1 MTKTTTKTAAR
12 TTGTKPGEP
21 VVSAKG
27 TRTGTVDSDARR
39 KTRRVV
45 VSYLAKHPKYG
56 KYLRKRTVLHVHD
69 EREESH
75 VGDIVE
81 VAPCRR
87 RSRTKTWTLVRVVE
101 KRSAASAALESVKRL
116 GSDLETGG

>member
-1 MTKTTTKTAAR
+1 MAKTPVKTTGNAKPPAPAA
-12 TTGTKPGEP
+12 
-21 VVSAKG
+21 VAKG
-27 TRTGTVDSDARR
+27 ARIGTVDSDTRR

-56 KYLRKRTVLHVHD
+56 KYLRERTILHVHD

-101 KRSAASAALESVKRL
+101 RRSAAAAALASAKAL
-116 GSDLETGG
+116 GAEQEAGG